1 MARLFIVEDEP
12 IIAYDLKLCV
22 EQAGHE
28 ISGMA
33 ETAAEALP
41 QIVATSPDLLL
52 LDINIKGSEDGIA
65 LARKVNALLP
75 VPFIFITSYYDAQT
89 LERVKGVNPAA
100 YIVKPFKEEEVLA
113 NIQLALKKNR
123 SAVAV
128 GTPGKLFV
136 RDGGILKPIKAEE
149 VLFAR
154 GESNYTVLHMAGNRK
169 FTVSH
174 TLKSIEDKMPA
185 SIFCRVHKSY
195 LINLEYIDL
204 IEHSVVKVSGET
216 IPIGKAYRA
225 SLFEKMQIL

>member
-28 ISGMA
+28 IAGMA

-41 QIVATSPDLLL
+41 QIAATSPDLLL
-52 LDINIKGSEDGIA
+52 LDINIKGAEDGIA
-65 LARKVNALLP
+65 LARKVAAILP

-113 NIQLALKKNR
+113 NIQLALKKSR
-123 SAVAV
+123 TAA
-128 GTPGKLFV
+128 GTAPGKLFV
-136 RDGGILKPIKAEE
+136 RDAGILKPIKAEG

-154 GESNYTVLHMAGNRK
+154 GESNYTILHMADNKK

-174 TLKSIEDKMPA
+174 TLKVIEDKLPA

-204 IEHSVVKVSGET
+204 IEHNLVKVGGET

-225 SLFEKMQIL
+225 GLFEKMQIL